1 MHLVWDPKKKY
12 RLEAILGDIL
22 LNYSHINY
30 GWMLLDFITYLDIS
44 LLKIGE
50 IRVVVDWIGIGIRKE
65 SNIIMIEHNF
75 DIL

>member
-1 MHLVWDPKKKY
+1 
-12 RLEAILGDIL
+12 
-22 LNYSHINY
+22 
-30 GWMLLDFITYLDIS
+30 MLLDFITYLDIS